1 MSLFF
6 VAMVLMQLVQQANSK
21 VIFVPAKEVLH
32 QVRTAPEARPGYG
45 WVDLVKAPG
54 YLATTVRRTSP
65 DRAEVH
71 TGVADVWYVIEGG
84 GTLVTGGSLVQGVE
98 TEPGEIRGR
107 SIAGGESRHIAR
119 GDFAV
124 IPAGV
129 PHWISKVDGKE
140 IIYLIVKPASHE

>member
-6 VAMVLMQLVQQANSK
+6 GAIVLMQLAQQANPK

-32 QVRTAPEARPGYG
+32 QMRTAAEGSPEFG
-45 WVDLVKAPG
+45 WVYLVKAPG
-54 YLATTVRRTSP
+54 YTAETVRRTSP
-65 DRAEVH
+65 ARAEVH
-71 TGVADVWYVIEGG
+71 TGVDDVWYVIEGG
-84 GTLVTGGSLVQGVE
+84 GTLVTGGSLVQGVK

-107 SIAGGESRHIAR
+107 SIAGGESRHIAK
-119 GDFAV
+119 GDFAA

-129 PHWISKVDGKE
+129 PHWISKVDGE

>member
-6 VAMVLMQLVQQANSK
+6 AAMVLMQLAQPVSSR
-21 VIFVPAKEVLH
+21 VILVPGKEVLH
-32 QVRTAPEARPGYG
+32 QVRTAPEARPGLGSVY
-45 WVDLVKAPG
+45 LVKAPG
-54 YLATTVRRTSP
+54 YSAVTVRRTSP
-65 DRAEVH
+65 DQAEVH
-71 TGVADVWYVIEGG
+71 TGVADWYVIEGG

-107 SIAGGESRHIAR
+107 GIAGGESRHIAR
-119 GDFAV
+119 GDFAA

-129 PHWISKVDGKE
+129 PHWISKVDGE

>member
-6 VAMVLMQLVQQANSK
+6 VAIVLMQLAQHANSK

-32 QVRTAPEARPGYG
+32 QVRTAPEGGPEFG
-45 WVDLVKAPG
+45 WVYLVKASG
-54 YLATTVRRTSP
+54 YTAETVRRTSP
-65 DRAEVH
+65 ARAEVH
-71 TGVADVWYVIEGG
+71 TGVDDVWYVIEGG
-84 GTLVTGGSLVQGVE
+84 GTLVTGGSLVQAVE

-107 SIAGGESRHIAR
+107 SIAGGQSRHIAK
-119 GDFAV
+119 GDFAA

-129 PHWISKVDGKE
+129 PHWINKVDGE